1 MGSVVKKSQV
11 SNILTFMEG
20 VAVGTP
26 MTTVDPASARL
37 LIPKSMS
44 SLATSIPNAAV
55 VAAAAAA
62 AARVPSNPTD
72 PASSSDPASNH
83 FQQDSSSGDGSITC
97 KHCDYVSR
105 QRDRMLRHVK
115 TVHLKEK
122 PHVCS
127 LCTSS

>member
-1 MGSVVKKSQV
+1 
-11 SNILTFMEG
+11 MEG

-26 MTTVDPASARL
+26 ITTVDPASGKSSLLPFHKKENCIYTSSSFTARL

-44 SLATSIPNAAV
+44 SLATSIPNAAA

-83 FQQDSSSGDGSITC
+83 FQQDSVSGDGSITC

-105 QRDRMLRHVK
+105 QVCCVK
-115 TVHLKEK
+115 Y
-122 PHVCS
+122 
-127 LCTSS
+127 LCTTYFMKC